1 MKMKIVLSAASELRK
16 QMNANDFIL
25 FFPFA
30 ILVELNFGILIQ
42 FLLFTKNYF
51 LDSKICLY
59 LEV

>member
-30 ILVELNFGILIQ
+30 IRVELNFGILIQ
-42 FLLFTKNYF
+42 FLWFIKVGATFRKSLRGGM
-51 LDSKICLY
+51 
-59 LEV
+59 V